1 MKDQKYF
8 FYIAFHFIF
17 IMSFNQ
23 SHQQRDDLDVIDL
36 QGALEEE
43 EDQEDYITF
52 HVSSETIKIKF
63 HQFCKYSHI
72 IQEECQNM
80 NGIQDIIER
89 LERDLQRYQ
98 IRPDN
103 IKKFFKLLKKDKM
116 QITSDQYLDFCKLS
130 EIFKVKSLKRLL
142 KIYSQKFSQNLNFV
156 INLLIEQQN
165 QELDDLFP
173 DDYVSND
180 AENILVKNV
189 EDCLNNELFGHLS
202 ASTIYRIIEKSG
214 NQIKSDTLFRFIFE
228 SIEERFCLLKF
239 LDLKQLSNE
248 NLEALKLIYQ
258 QNESRKFL
266 DFLPNDFP
274 FLKKLL
280 DDKQILETKLEQLKE
295 IKEQIEQMNT
305 QITSDNSGLKSQVQS
320 LENENQ
326 RFKDLNIEIS
336 SENDRLKSDN
346 QRLIDKNQQ
355 LETQNS
361 QIIIDNTQL
370 KSKNRKLLDENR
382 QVENQNKQFGE
393 ENHILKEQQAKMKDE
408 NDKLKIHIKEEK
420 ESNDHLQSM
429 CNKLTIENN
438 QNKTLKNKFEEE
450 NKDFEN
456 QINQMK
462 KEKLNDQ
469 ELIKDGKNFS
479 NMTEK
484 FVLNFQNLKDINKS
498 GISFIFIKQFYI
510 MHVNQGILNLL
521 NIFYLLANSILNQ
534 KIF

>member
-1 MKDQKYF
+1 
-8 FYIAFHFIF
+8 
-17 IMSFNQ
+17 MSFNQ

-43 EDQEDYITF
+43 EDQEDYIIF
-52 HVSSETIKIKF
+52 HVSSEIIKIKF
-63 HQFCKYSHI
+63 HQFCKYSRI

-156 INLLIEQQN
+156 INVLIEQQN

-214 NQIKSDTLFRFIFE
+214 NQIKSDMLFRFIFE
-228 SIEERFCLLKF
+228 SIEERCCLLKF
-239 LDLKQLSNE
+239 LDLKQLSHE
-248 NLEALKLIYQ
+248 NLEALKQIYQ

-266 DFLPNDFP
+266 DFLPNDFA

-280 DDKQILETKLEQLKE
+280 DDKQILETKLEQLNE
-295 IKEQIEQMNT
+295 IKEQIEQINT
-305 QITSDNSGLKSQVQS
+305 QITFDNSQLKSQVQS

-326 RFKDLNIEIS
+326 RFRSEI
-336 SENDRLKSDN
+336 DQLKIDN

-355 LETQNS
+355 LENQNS
-361 QIIIDNTQL
+361 QITTDNAQL
-370 KSKNRKLLDENR
+370 KSQNSKLLDENQ
-382 QVENQNKQFGE
+382 QVESQNKQIRE
-393 ENHILKEQQAKMKDE
+393 ENQLLNKQQAKLKEE
-408 NDKLKIHIKEEK
+408 NDKLQIQIKEEK
-420 ESNDHLQSM
+420 ESKNQLQSV
-429 CNKLTIENN
+429 CNKLTQENN
-438 QNKTLKNKFEEE
+438 QNLALKNKFEKE
-450 NKDFEN
+450 NKQIIEKNKDYVN
-456 QINQMK
+456 QIYQR
-462 KEKLNDQ
+462 EKDKIVEQ
-469 ELIKDGKNFS
+469 KLIEDYKSFN
-479 NMTEK
+479 NAIEK
-484 FVLNFQNLKDINKS
+484 FFLNFQNIKEIKKI
-498 GISFIFIKQFYI
+498 GISFIFIKIFYI
-510 MHVNQGILNLL
+510 MLVNQVILNLL
-521 NIFYLLANSILNQ
+521 NIFFL
-534 KIF
+534 